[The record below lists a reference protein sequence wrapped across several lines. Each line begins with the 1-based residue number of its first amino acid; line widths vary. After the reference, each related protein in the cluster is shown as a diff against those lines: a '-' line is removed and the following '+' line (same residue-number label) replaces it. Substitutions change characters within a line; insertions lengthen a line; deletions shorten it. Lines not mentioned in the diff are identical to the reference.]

1 MKSGDRMRKTI
12 SSLKLGL
19 VYSYIHFSVEVACF
33 YFLFSRLSSSPVWW
47 IVAMAFDALA
57 FVPQGFIGIIADKF
71 PKFNY
76 GLLGCAM
83 LLVSLLI
90 PFDAVA
96 LVILCLGNALAHIG
110 GAQKTL
116 RTSGGKITPTSLFVG
131 GGSFGVITGQ
141 LLGVVGNE
149 KLIVIPLALMAL
161 CVVLLFFVE
170 KLYSIKEKEWKL
182 DITTK
187 HSVLAITL
195 IAFAVVA
202 VRAYIAYAIPTGW
215 KKSDYQAVLLFVIM
229 GIGKMLGGVFADL
242 IGYYKTALISGVLA
256 LPFLLFGNS
265 YMILSLIGVGL
276 FSMTMPITIAI
287 LVSKFPDR
295 PCFSFGITTVA
306 LFAGTLPA
314 FFIRPTTLLQH
325 QLTVLILIIIATIS
339 LLVCIKRRKI
349 YEFDAESNTR

>member
-1 MKSGDRMRKTI
+1 MIRTI

-33 YFLFSRLSSSPVWW
+33 YFLFSRLSSSPIWW
-47 IVAMAFDALA
+47 VVALAFDALA

-71 PKFNY
+71 SKFNY
-76 GLLGCAM
+76 GLLGCGM
-83 LLVSLLI
+83 VLISLVI
-90 PFDAVA
+90 PFDVVA
-96 LVILCLGNALAHIG
+96 LIILCLGNALAHIG
-110 GAQKTL
+110 GAQNTL
-116 RTSGGKITPTSLFVG
+116 RTSGGKITPASLFVG

-141 LLGVVGNE
+141 LLGVVGNG
-149 KLIVIPLALMAL
+149 KLIAIPLVLMAL
-161 CVVLLFFVE
+161 CVVLLIFVA
-170 KLYSIKEKEWKL
+170 KAYSIEEKEWKL

-187 HSVLAITL
+187 YSVLAITL
-195 IAFAVVA
+195 IAFVVVA
-202 VRAYIAYAIPTGW
+202 IRAYIGYAIPTEW
-215 KKSDYQAVLLFVIM
+215 KKSDFQAVLLFVIM
-229 GIGKMLGGVFADL
+229 GIGKMAGGIFADL
-242 IGYYKTALISGVLA
+242 IGYYKTALISGILA

-306 LFAGTLPA
+306 LFVGTLPA
-314 FFIRPTTLLQH
+314 FFIRPTTLFQH

-339 LLVCIKRRKI
+339 LLFCIERRKK
-349 YEFDAESNTR
+349 YESNI